1 MGCGQSTDGHVW
13 AEPTQKVVH
22 INSYNLEHNPYK
34 NKSTFFKKTLSGLE
48 IAAFF
53 QSHGEWKGGNFKQG
67 KFSSYI
73 DCTLVS

>member
-53 QSHGEWKGGNFKQG
+53 NHTASEKAAISNRE
-67 KFSSYI
+67 S
-73 DCTLVS
+73 LVLILIVL